1 MNKQKHIFI
10 LIVLQINVFTILSF
24 SLNLWTL
31 LSSIFPGLL
40 CRVDS
45 QNCIFIEVHSLI
57 IYHIYMIIVHEF
69 AYPFKISRNVREIM
83 PTNSHKQIYG
93 LEATVVY

>member
-45 QNCIFIEVHSLI
+45 QNCILIEVHSLI

-69 AYPFKISRNVREIM
+69 AYPFKICRFHEM
-83 PTNSHKQIYG
+83 YEK
-93 LEATVVY
+93 